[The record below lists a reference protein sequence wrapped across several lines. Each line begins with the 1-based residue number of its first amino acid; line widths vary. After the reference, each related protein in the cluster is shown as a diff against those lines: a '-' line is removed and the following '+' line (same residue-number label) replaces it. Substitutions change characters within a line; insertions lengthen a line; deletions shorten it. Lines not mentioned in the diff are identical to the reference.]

1 MRGRQ
6 QYKNNS
12 CRCCKS
18 HGMVWKGF
26 NLIESGNV
34 IERFIQSKTED
45 CCWRRKVLVVE
56 LLKEGHSVCSGLSH
70 MPLQFLADQLTL
82 SQPGGSRLCPP
93 NDTSTPG
100 FSDLP
105 RALQWSWSG
114 TMDLCIE
121 IRVRD
126 RLDLCVIVLLKR
138 KLTHSRRINST
149 LIVCAGSR
157 DWR

>member
-1 MRGRQ
+1 MAPTDFSR
-6 QYKNNS
+6 
-12 CRCCKS
+12 
-18 HGMVWKGF
+18 
-26 NLIESGNV
+26 
-34 IERFIQSKTED
+34 
-45 CCWRRKVLVVE
+45 
-56 LLKEGHSVCSGLSH
+56 SVNQAGADYAHQMIMAPPDFQTFLRPCSEVGV
-70 MPLQFLADQLTL
+70 P
-82 SQPGGSRLCPP
+82 
-93 NDTSTPG
+93 
-100 FSDLP
+100 
-105 RALQWSWSG
+105 SG

>member
-1 MRGRQ
+1 MAIGIPKDQ
-6 QYKNNS
+6 VTYVS
-12 CRCCKS
+12 
-18 HGMVWKGF
+18 
-26 NLIESGNV
+26 
-34 IERFIQSKTED
+34 
-45 CCWRRKVLVVE
+45 
-56 LLKEGHSVCSGLSH
+56 SGLLSSIEQSRREKGESAISATNCNDGLLH
-70 MPLQFLADQLTL
+70 WQGCRKRRGLKPPAPQFLADQLTL
-82 SQPGGSRLCPP
+82 SQPGGNRLCPP
-93 NDTSTPG
+93 NNTGTPG

-105 RALQWSWSG
+105 TALQWSWSG